1 MRLPMVQGVVMR
13 LLSIVGGIT
22 QAVAVMVHAV
32 LLSIR
37 KNLIIAK
44 RMKIMRG
51 RVLRLLN

>member
-1 MRLPMVQGVVMR
+1 MVQGVVMR